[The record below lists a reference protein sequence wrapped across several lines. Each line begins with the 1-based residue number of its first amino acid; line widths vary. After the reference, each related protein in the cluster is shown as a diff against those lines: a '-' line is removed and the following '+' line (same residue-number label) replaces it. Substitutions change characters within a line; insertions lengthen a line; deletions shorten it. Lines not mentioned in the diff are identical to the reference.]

1 MQFLGQ
7 RELSRVSEARGRW
20 IAAEVL
26 QQEIYLLKLPAVR
39 HGGHH
44 LRQLFLLALQH
55 TVHVLYWDL
64 WIRKHGSGHK
74 NGTSGHRQDQNNRDN
89 VREHH
94 VPVMFYSPVP

>member
-1 MQFLGQ
+1 M
-7 RELSRVSEARGRW
+7 
-20 IAAEVL
+20 AAEVL

-64 WIRKHGSGHK
+64 WIKKHGSGHK
-74 NGTSGHRQDQNNRDN
+74 NGTSGQNKTRI
-89 VREHH
+89 RETTSGNIT
-94 VPVMFYSPVP
+94 YL